1 MGVLTGDICDGDDDN
16 DGIDDLSDNCQYDYN
31 RDQSDTD
38 SDNIG
43 KWTIALLFMWILSKQ
58 ITINFSCRCLL
69 CIDSH
74 QLHRQCGWDST
85 DWHNWKL
92 DVK

>member
-38 SDNIG
+38 SDHIG
-43 KWTIALLFMWILSKQ
+43 KLTVALLW
-58 ITINFSCRCLL
+58 
-69 CIDSH
+69 
-74 QLHRQCGWDST
+74 
-85 DWHNWKL
+85 
-92 DVK
+92 

>member
-1 MGVLTGDICDGDDDN
+1 MDVLTGDICDGDDDN

-43 KWTIALLFMWILSKQ
+43 KWTIALLFIW
-58 ITINFSCRCLL
+58 TNY
-69 CIDSH
+69 H
-74 QLHRQCGWDST
+74 
-85 DWHNWKL
+85 
-92 DVK
+92 